1 MLFELLLL
9 LTNNNDDIQNKI
21 NGTFLQFVCTVFQ
34 FVVILMELFF
44 LGNDDIF
51 FHSSSEVRGYPLLE
65 DTTHSIR
72 IATLIL
78 LKKTHDDA
86 SDELTNFILMMIP

>member
-21 NGTFLQFVCTVFQ
+21 NGTFLHLIVFCLFQ

-78 LKKTHDDA
+78 
-86 SDELTNFILMMIP
+86 